1 MTEAIDAYFIGYYI
15 ARLEELLAGHD
26 LQSLS
31 VQLGCLLLC
40 TLVLVYA
47 VATTSRK
54 WIYIRSHGWVFL
66 DAVAA
71 SAVCLAF
78 YRICIELSLK
88 WWIALVLIVLWWRVV
103 EASVTLIDRGKS
115 MVDLDGKGAS
125 FLRSDFLL
133 IRRASI
139 LALILLINYRRL

>member
-1 MTEAIDAYFIGYYI
+1 MTGAIDSYFIGYYI
-15 ARLEELLAGHD
+15 ARFEALLVGHD

-40 TLVLVYA
+40 TLVMVYA

-54 WIYIRSHGWVFL
+54 WVYIRSHGWVLL

-71 SAVCLAF
+71 SIVCLAF
-78 YRICIELSLK
+78 YRICIDLSLK
-88 WWIALVLIVLWWRVV
+88 WWIALVLVVLWWRVV
-103 EASVTLIDRGKS
+103 EVSVTLIDRGKS
-115 MVDLDGKGAS
+115 MVDLDAKGAS

-139 LALILLINYRRL
+139 LALVLLINYRSS